1 MIIRSR
7 MAAWPLAGLLL
18 AVSSVHAY
26 ESPIASRFDNS
37 LREEIVVTASREPR
51 AAREVGS
58 TLSWL
63 DGRQIATRETPFAP
77 ELLREI
83 PGLAVNRGGPVGGLT
98 QIRMRGSE
106 GNHTLVLIDGIEA
119 NDQPLDPNSTLL
131 PCRLWVWITSKCCA
145 DHKARCTEATPLVV

>member
-7 MAAWPLAGLLL
+7 MATWPLAGLLL
-18 AVSSVHAY
+18 AVSPVHAE
-26 ESPIASRFDNS
+26 ESTINSRFDSS

-58 TLSWL
+58 ALSWL
-63 DGRQIATRETPFAP
+63 DRRNIASRETPFAT

-119 NDQPLDPNSTLL
+119 NDPAFGSELNFASMQTLG
-131 PCRLWVWITSKCCA
+131 V
-145 DHKARCTEATPLVV
+145 DHI